1 MPGRWGGK
9 LSVWLM
15 EKEYANH
22 LYHSSQDMSANNC
35 EPSAICD
42 LLFTISYLLSAISH
56 LTSAICYQLS
66 AYITCLKGFCLDVYN
81 LLLSL
86 L

>member
-1 MPGRWGGK
+1 MPRRWGGK
-9 LSVWLM
+9 LLVWLM

-42 LLFTISYLLSAISH
+42 LL
-56 LTSAICYQLS
+56 SAICYQLP
-66 AYITCLKGFCLDVYN
+66 AI
-81 LLLSL
+81 
-86 L
+86 